1 MTWLTFLQ
9 KKIVGI
15 KQIFLKK
22 LEIKIIL
29 QLRELIEIYPWKSY
43 LYLFQIVF

>member
-9 KKIVGI
+9 KKIVRI

-22 LEIKIIL
+22 RETNIIL
-29 QLRELIEIYPWKSY
+29 RLRELIEIYP
-43 LYLFQIVF
+43 